1 MSADELRGVLAL
13 YALAHKPEPVRVA
26 SVKEAI
32 AIVDA
37 FELDT
42 QGGAPEA
49 NGALGE
55 AAPDWLLRPVLGNAW
70 DLPPEWLLKQM
81 DGRPQNQNVNT
92 FL

>member
-49 NGALGE
+49 NRGPSS
-55 AAPDWLLRPVLGNAW
+55 APT
-70 DLPPEWLLKQM
+70 PP
-81 DGRPQNQNVNT
+81 RRRAS
-92 FL
+92 